1 MHLSGLRLPEALIDD
16 LLTANDYYETE
27 RYPGPRYTIPD
38 KAEIEN
44 SLSVAI
50 KLYKKVMKYISST

>member
-16 LLTANDYYETE
+16 LLTVNDYYATE

-38 KAEIEN
+38 KTEIEN
-44 SLSVAI
+44 NLSVAMR
-50 KLYKKVMKYISST
+50 LYEKVMKYISST